1 MYVLPPSPE
10 DLQRLYHEYDH
21 TFSFDDF
28 HVHFLLDH
36 MFYVLLLS
44 YRSVVRPSEINMD
57 DHNDNDMLTII
68 YIFFILAILIFI
80 YFSSLCP
87 ARGRLSLMTL
97 FTLLTLLTLTFGFLT
112 FCYLSLLIFTFQTVL
127 IFLGSI

>member
-21 TFSFDDF
+21 IFNFDDF

-68 YIFFILAILIFI
+68 HIFFH
-80 YFSSLCP
+80 
-87 ARGRLSLMTL
+87 
-97 FTLLTLLTLTFGFLT
+97 FGDS
-112 FCYLSLLIFTFQTVL
+112 YIH
-127 IFLGSI
+127 IFLFIVPSQG